1 MPDDHL
7 DFQPLAGD
15 TQRLETYKKRWS
27 LRHVRWIGALAI
39 GYFGTGILGLLLAVP
54 PGYASPVWPASGI
67 ALAGLLLWDSRVW
80 PGIWIGSFFV
90 NVWAAYTA
98 TQAMPDF
105 TGFAVAAS
113 IALGSTLQ
121 ALLTAHLLQR
131 WIGAGRLFTSGPTT
145 LGFAALIAVCS
156 LVAASWGVMTLQ
168 FGGVAGF
175 ASWFESW
182 LTWWLGD
189 VIGVLVLTPALLNW
203 QHLLPYKGKPWRLIE
218 SIGSLVLLAAVTAIA
233 FYPQAPQGGEAYPL
247 TFLPLPFLVW
257 IACRSGPGGV
267 ALATIV
273 VSAIAIVATSS
284 GNGPFVRGM
293 PNESLLLLQV
303 YTGITTLMALTL
315 AAAVTGHK
323 NAALKLKKLSLEL
336 EHLALTDEL
345 TRVRNRRGF
354 LVLAEH
360 AWRLARRT
368 RVPCR
373 LLFIDLDGV
382 KHVNDTR
389 GHQVGDALLMDAAR
403 VLNSV
408 FRETDVIGRIGGD
421 EFAVFELLDATDG
434 PGNGSERLQAAIDD
448 FNRNAGQ
455 SYRLSMS
462 VGVEDLPAT
471 GDTTMEALLSQAD
484 IAMYGRK
491 REQEQRR
498 GSEGK
503 KNQGGIG

>member
-1 MPDDHL
+1 MPDNRAAS
-7 DFQPLAGD
+7 QPLVGD

-27 LRHVRWIGALAI
+27 LRHVRRIGALAI

-67 ALAGLLLWDSRVW
+67 ALAGLLLWDSRAW
-80 PGIWIGSFFV
+80 PGIWLGSFFV
-90 NVWAAYTA
+90 NIWAAYTA
-98 TQAMPDF
+98 TQAMPAF

-131 WIGAGRLFTSGPTT
+131 WIGAGRLYTSGPTT
-145 LGFAALIAVCS
+145 LGFAAIVAVCS
-156 LVAASWGVMTLQ
+156 GVAATWGVTTLQ
-168 FGGVAGF
+168 LSGVMDLTA
-175 ASWFESW
+175 WLESW

-203 QHLLPYKGKPWRLIE
+203 KHLLPFDGKSWSLTE
-218 SIGSLVLLAAVTAIA
+218 SIASLALLATVTAIA
-233 FYPQAPQGGEAYPL
+233 FYQEAPLGAVAYPL

-257 IACRSGPGGV
+257 IACRTSPGGV

-273 VSAIAIVATSS
+273 VSAIAIVATSN
-284 GNGPFVRGM
+284 GAGPFAREM
-293 PNESLLLLQV
+293 SNQPLALLQV

-323 NAALKLKKLSLEL
+323 TAAAKLKKLSLEL
-336 EHLALTDEL
+336 EQLALTDEL
-345 TRVRNRRGF
+345 TGVRNRRGF

-368 RVPCR
+368 RVSCR

-382 KHVNDTR
+382 KHVNDTQ

-421 EFAVFELLDATDG
+421 EFAVFELMDATDS

-455 SYRLSMS
+455 PYRLSMS
-462 VGVEDLPAT
+462 VGVEDLPVT
-471 GDTTMEALLSQAD
+471 GETTLEALLSQAD

-491 REQEQRR
+491 REQVRQRAR
-498 GSEGK
+498 
-503 KNQGGIG
+503 

>member
-1 MPDDHL
+1 MPDNRVAS
-7 DFQPLAGD
+7 QPLAGD

-27 LRHVRWIGALAI
+27 LRHVRRIGALAI

-67 ALAGLLLWDSRVW
+67 ALAGLLLWDSRAW

-90 NVWAAYTA
+90 NIWAAYTA
-98 TQAMPDF
+98 TQAIPDF

-121 ALLTAHLLQR
+121 ALVTAHLLQR
-131 WIGAGRLFTSGPTT
+131 WIGTGRLFNSGPTT
-145 LGFAALIAVCS
+145 LGFAALVAVCCV
-156 LVAASWGVMTLQ
+156 VAATWGVTTLHLA
-168 FGGVAGF
+168 GVAGF
-175 ASWFESW
+175 ASYFESW

-203 QHLLPYKGKPWRLIE
+203 QQLLPFNGKAMRLVE
-218 SIGSLVLLAAVTAIA
+218 SVGSLALLAAVTALA
-233 FYPQAPQGGEAYPL
+233 FYNVAPQGGEAYPL

-273 VSAIAIVATSS
+273 VSAIAIVATSG
-284 GNGPFVRGM
+284 GNGPFVRERF
-293 PNESLLLLQV
+293 NESLLLLQA

-323 NAALKLKKLSLEL
+323 TAALKLKKLSLEL
-336 EHLALTDEL
+336 EQLALTDEL
-345 TRVRNRRGF
+345 TGLRNRRGF
-354 LVLAEH
+354 LVMAEH
-360 AWRLARRT
+360 AWRLARRA

-382 KHVNDTR
+382 KHVNDTQ
-389 GHQVGDALLMDAAR
+389 GHQVGDALLIDAGR
-403 VLNSV
+403 VLSGV

-421 EFAVFELLDATDG
+421 EFAVFELTDKSDE
-434 PGNGSERLQAAIDD
+434 PGNGSGRLQAAIDD

-462 VGVEDLPAT
+462 VGVEDLPASAET
-471 GDTTMEALLSQAD
+471 SLEALLSRAD

-491 REQEQRR
+491 REQ
-498 GSEGK
+498 GK
-503 KNQGGIG
+503 QQENKKAAR

>member
-1 MPDDHL
+1 MPDNRVAS
-7 DFQPLAGD
+7 QPQAGD

-27 LRHVRWIGALAI
+27 LRHVRRISALAI

-67 ALAGLLLWDSRVW
+67 ALAGLLLWDSRAW
-80 PGIWIGSFFV
+80 PGIWLGSFLV
-90 NVWAAYTA
+90 NIWAAYTA
-98 TQAMPDF
+98 TQAIPEF

-131 WIGAGRLFTSGPTT
+131 WIGAGRLFTSGPFT
-145 LGFAALIAVCS
+145 LGFAALVAVCCA
-156 LVAASWGVMTLQ
+156 VAATWGVTTLHLA
-168 FGGVAGF
+168 GVAGF
-175 ASWFESW
+175 ASYLESW
-182 LTWWLGD
+182 FTWWLGD

-203 QHLLPYKGKPWRLIE
+203 QHLLPYNGKPMRLLE
-218 SIGSLVLLAAVTAIA
+218 SIGSLALLAAVTALA
-233 FYPQAPQGGEAYPL
+233 FYNVAPQGGEAYPL

-273 VSAIAIVATSS
+273 VSMIAIAAT
-284 GNGPFVRGM
+284 GGGGGPFARGL
-293 PNESLLLLQV
+293 PNESLLLLQA

-323 NAALKLKKLSLEL
+323 TAALKLKKLSLEL
-336 EHLALTDEL
+336 EQLALTDEL
-345 TRVRNRRGF
+345 TGLRNRRGF

-360 AWRLARRT
+360 AWRLARRA

-373 LLFIDLDGV
+373 LLFIDLDGL
-382 KHVNDTR
+382 KHVNDTQ

-421 EFAVFELLDATDG
+421 EFAVFELMEKNEE
-434 PGNGSERLQAAIDD
+434 PGNDSGRLQAAIDD

-462 VGVEDLPAT
+462 VGVEDLPVTAE
-471 GDTTMEALLSQAD
+471 TTLEALLSQAD

-491 REQEQRR
+491 REQVRQRGQR
-498 GSEGK
+498 
-503 KNQGGIG
+503 

>member
-1 MPDDHL
+1 MPDNRVAS
-7 DFQPLAGD
+7 QPLAGD

-27 LRHVRWIGALAI
+27 LRHVRRILALAI

-80 PGIWIGSFFV
+80 PGIWVGSFFV

-145 LGFAALIAVCS
+145 LGFAALVAVCCV
-156 LVAASWGVMTLQ
+156 VAATWGVTTLQ
-168 FGGVAGF
+168 LAGVAGF
-175 ASWFESW
+175 ASWLESW

-203 QHLLPYKGKPWRLIE
+203 QHLLPYNGKSWRLVE
-218 SIGSLVLLAAVTAIA
+218 SVGSLVLLAAVTAIA
-233 FYPQAPQGGEAYPL
+233 FYPTAPSGGEDYPL

-267 ALATIV
+267 ALATVV
-273 VSAIAIVATSS
+273 VSAIAIVATSGGS
-284 GNGPFVRGM
+284 GPFARELS
-293 PNESLLLLQV
+293 NESLLLLQA
-303 YTGITTLMALTL
+303 YTGITTLMALML

-323 NAALKLKKLSLEL
+323 TAALKLKRLSLEL
-336 EHLALTDEL
+336 EQLALTDEL
-345 TRVRNRRGF
+345 TGARNRRGF

-368 RVPCR
+368 HVPCR

-382 KHVNDTR
+382 KHVNDTQ

-403 VLNSV
+403 VLSSV

-421 EFAVFELLDATDG
+421 EFAVFELMDTNDG

-455 SYRLSMS
+455 PYRLSMS
-462 VGVEDLPAT
+462 VGVEDLPAA
-471 GDTTMEALLSQAD
+471 GETTLEALLSRAD

-491 REQEQRR
+491 REQVRQR
-498 GSEGK
+498 GS
-503 KNQGGIG
+503 

>member
-1 MPDDHL
+1 MPENRVAS
-7 DFQPLAGD
+7 QPLAGD

-27 LRHVRWIGALAI
+27 LRHVRRIGALAI
-39 GYFGTGILGLLLAVP
+39 GYFGAGILGLLLAVP

-67 ALAGLLLWDSRVW
+67 ALAALLLWDSRVW
-80 PGIWIGSFFV
+80 PGIWLGSFCV

-105 TGFAVAAS
+105 TGFAIAGS

-145 LGFAALIAVCS
+145 LGFAALVAVCCV
-156 LVAASWGVMTLQ
+156 VAATWGVTTLHLA
-168 FGGVAGF
+168 GIAGF
-175 ASWFESW
+175 ASYFESW

-203 QHLLPYKGKPWRLIE
+203 QHLLPYNGKPVRLVE
-218 SIGSLVLLAAVTAIA
+218 SVGSLALLAAVTALA
-233 FYPQAPQGGEAYPL
+233 FYHVAPPGGEAYPL

-257 IACRSGPGGV
+257 IACRSGPGAV
-267 ALATIV
+267 ALATLV
-273 VSAIAIVATSS
+273 VSAIAIVATSG
-284 GNGPFVRGM
+284 GNGPFVRGLF
-293 PNESLLLLQV
+293 NESLLLLQT

-323 NAALKLKKLSLEL
+323 TAALKLKKLSLEL

-345 TRVRNRRGF
+345 TGVRNRRGF

-368 RVPCR
+368 HVPCR

-382 KHVNDTR
+382 KHVNDTQ

-403 VLNSV
+403 VLSSA

-421 EFAVFELLDATDG
+421 EFAVFELMDTNDG
-434 PGNGSERLQAAIDD
+434 PDNGSERLQAAIDD

-455 SYRLSMS
+455 PYRLSMS
-462 VGVEDLPAT
+462 VGVEDLPAA
-471 GDTTMEALLSQAD
+471 GETTLEALLSQAD

-491 REQEQRR
+491 REQVRQR
-498 GSEGK
+498 GP
-503 KNQGGIG
+503 

>member
-1 MPDDHL
+1 MPDNRAVS
-7 DFQPLAGD
+7 QPLAGD

-27 LRHVRWIGALAI
+27 LRHVRRIGALAI

-67 ALAGLLLWDSRVW
+67 ALAGLLLWDSRAW
-80 PGIWIGSFFV
+80 PGIWLGSFFV
-90 NVWAAYTA
+90 NVWAAYTT
-98 TQAMPDF
+98 TQAMPAF
-105 TGFAVAAS
+105 TSFAVAAS

-131 WIGAGRLFTSGPTT
+131 WIGAGRLYTSGPTT
-145 LGFAALIAVCS
+145 LGFAAIVAVCS
-156 LVAASWGVMTLQ
+156 GVAATWGVTTLQ
-168 FGGVAGF
+168 LSGVMDLTA
-175 ASWFESW
+175 WLESW

-203 QHLLPYKGKPWRLIE
+203 KHLLPLDGKSWSLTE
-218 SIGSLVLLAAVTAIA
+218 SIASLALLATVTAIA
-233 FYPQAPQGGEAYPL
+233 FYQEAPLGTVAYPL

-257 IACRSGPGGV
+257 IACRTSPGGV

-273 VSAIAIVATSS
+273 VSAIAIVATSN
-284 GNGPFVRGM
+284 GAGPFAREM
-293 PNESLLLLQV
+293 SNQPLALLQV

-323 NAALKLKKLSLEL
+323 TAAAKLRKLSLEL
-336 EHLALTDEL
+336 EQLALTDEL
-345 TRVRNRRGF
+345 TGVRNRRGF

-368 RVPCR
+368 RVSCR

-382 KHVNDTR
+382 KHVNDTQ

-421 EFAVFELLDATDG
+421 EFAVFELMDATDG

-455 SYRLSMS
+455 PYRLSMS
-462 VGVEDLPAT
+462 VGVEDLPVT
-471 GDTTMEALLSQAD
+471 GETTLEALLSQAD

-491 REQEQRR
+491 REQVRQRAR
-498 GSEGK
+498 
-503 KNQGGIG
+503 

>member
-1 MPDDHL
+1 MPDNRVAS
-7 DFQPLAGD
+7 QPQAGD

-27 LRHVRWIGALAI
+27 LRHVRRISALAI

-67 ALAGLLLWDSRVW
+67 ALAGLLLWDSRAW
-80 PGIWIGSFFV
+80 PGIWLGSFLV
-90 NVWAAYTA
+90 NIWAAYTA
-98 TQAMPDF
+98 TQAIPEF

-131 WIGAGRLFTSGPTT
+131 WIGAGRLFTSGPFT
-145 LGFAALIAVCS
+145 LGFAALVAVCCA
-156 LVAASWGVMTLQ
+156 VAATWGVTTLHLA
-168 FGGVAGF
+168 GVAGF
-175 ASWFESW
+175 ASYLESW
-182 LTWWLGD
+182 FTWWLGD

-203 QHLLPYKGKPWRLIE
+203 QHLLPYNGKPMRLLE
-218 SIGSLVLLAAVTAIA
+218 SIGSLALLAVVTALA
-233 FYPQAPQGGEAYPL
+233 FYNVAPQGGEAYPL

-273 VSAIAIVATSS
+273 VSMIAIAATSS
-284 GNGPFVRGM
+284 GGGPFARGL
-293 PNESLLLLQV
+293 PNESLLLLQA

-323 NAALKLKKLSLEL
+323 TAALKLKKLSLEL
-336 EHLALTDEL
+336 EQLALTDEL
-345 TRVRNRRGF
+345 TGLRNRRGF

-360 AWRLARRT
+360 AWRLARRA

-373 LLFIDLDGV
+373 LLFIDLDGL
-382 KHVNDTR
+382 KHVNDTQ

-421 EFAVFELLDATDG
+421 EFAVFELMEKNEE
-434 PGNGSERLQAAIDD
+434 PGNDSGRLQAAIDD

-462 VGVEDLPAT
+462 VGVEDLPVTAE
-471 GDTTMEALLSQAD
+471 TTLEALLSQAD

-491 REQEQRR
+491 REQVRQRGQR
-498 GSEGK
+498 
-503 KNQGGIG
+503 

>member
-1 MPDDHL
+1 MPDNRVAS
-7 DFQPLAGD
+7 QPQAGD

-27 LRHVRWIGALAI
+27 LRHVRRISALAI

-67 ALAGLLLWDSRVW
+67 ALAGLLLWDSRAW
-80 PGIWIGSFFV
+80 PGIWLGSFLV
-90 NVWAAYTA
+90 NLWAAYTA
-98 TQAMPDF
+98 TQAIPEF

-131 WIGAGRLFTSGPTT
+131 WIGAGRLFTSGPFT
-145 LGFAALIAVCS
+145 LGFAALVAVCCA
-156 LVAASWGVMTLQ
+156 VAATWGVTTLHLA
-168 FGGVAGF
+168 GVVGF
-175 ASWFESW
+175 ASYFESW

-203 QHLLPYKGKPWRLIE
+203 QHLLPYNGKPMRLLE
-218 SIGSLVLLAAVTAIA
+218 SIGSLALLAVVTALA
-233 FYPQAPQGGEAYPL
+233 FYNVAPQGGEAYPL

-273 VSAIAIVATSS
+273 VSMIAIAAT
-284 GNGPFVRGM
+284 GGGGGPFARGL
-293 PNESLLLLQV
+293 PNESLLLLQA

-323 NAALKLKKLSLEL
+323 TAALKLKKLSLEL
-336 EHLALTDEL
+336 EQLALTDEL
-345 TRVRNRRGF
+345 TGLRNRRGF

-360 AWRLARRT
+360 AWRLARRA

-373 LLFIDLDGV
+373 LLFIDLDGL
-382 KHVNDTR
+382 KHVNDTQ

-421 EFAVFELLDATDG
+421 EFAVFELMEKNEE
-434 PGNGSERLQAAIDD
+434 PGNDSGRLQAAIDD

-462 VGVEDLPAT
+462 VGVEDLPVTAE
-471 GDTTMEALLSQAD
+471 TTLEALLSQAD

-491 REQEQRR
+491 REQVRQRGQR
-498 GSEGK
+498 
-503 KNQGGIG
+503 